1 MTGVF
6 VPVGASQQVVGARL
20 LVASAEVESPD
31 CEVQGSVG
39 LVAS

>member
-1 MTGVF
+1 MF
-6 VPVGASQQVVGARL
+6 IPVGASQQVVGAQL
-20 LVASAEVESPD
+20 LVASAEVESHD